1 MATIDRIDRNR
12 IAWGLA
18 GLLTLMIIVVLVR
31 GMLSTPQL
39 GTDEEVFRTVDAL
52 FTAVNSRN
60 KSHLEDSAQRLKT
73 YRESG
78 KLPATAAKKIDAI
91 IDLAKADRWSESAHQ
106 LYDFM
111 LAQRR

>member
-1 MATIDRIDRNR
+1 MATIDRIDRKP
-12 IAWGLA
+12 IALGLA
-18 GLLTLMIIVVLVR
+18 GLRALMILVVIIR

-39 GTDEEVFRTVDAL
+39 GTDEDVFRTVDAL

-60 KSHLEDSAQRLKT
+60 KNHLEDSAQRLKS

-91 IDLAKADRWSESAHQ
+91 IELAKSDRWSESAHQ